1 MAQIP
6 LTRCQFLMP
15 FVEIHS
21 AIGGPTASLLA
32 KYRLPT
38 SLDKKADYYVP
49 LLPAIEFAAAAQ
61 QQQGLTELAFRASQM
76 LKFEHL
82 SDASRARVRHSP
94 TLLMA
99 LQQMCKWASVE
110 DTCLQLW
117 LELHGDHVRICSKIA
132 GAEGIPFMEMSQWVQ
147 NIFVLHI
154 VRQFAG
160 AHWSPA
166 VIAFEAPYRPGA
178 DVQAAWPNTRFMSAQ
193 KASWIEVPTGLLS
206 LPNISNLPLDILGD
220 EAPEPVGEDV
230 VSVLKLS
237 LPAYLDEGG
246 VSITQAA
253 EMVALSVRSLQRQL
267 SFAGLTY
274 SSLLENVRFSNAMRL
289 LRTTESKIID
299 IAMLSGYADP
309 AHFSRAFRRIAGC
322 TPSEFRQQAS
332 ESL

>member
-21 AIGGPTASLLA
+21 AIGGPTGSLLA

-193 KASWIEVPTGLLS
+193 KASWIEVPMGLLS
-206 LPNISNLPLDILGD
+206 LPNISSAPLHILCD
-220 EAPEPVGEDV
+220 EGPEPVGEDV

-246 VSITQAA
+246 GVHHTGGGNGGTECSQLAKAIVLRRSDVFNPAGERSFQQRDEAPQDYRKQNHRYCYVVRLHRSCALQPSI
-253 EMVALSVRSLQRQL
+253 S
-267 SFAGLTY
+267 
-274 SSLLENVRFSNAMRL
+274 
-289 LRTTESKIID
+289 
-299 IAMLSGYADP
+299 
-309 AHFSRAFRRIAGC
+309 
-322 TPSEFRQQAS
+322 
-332 ESL
+332 